1 MQIQKQVSKK
11 VGDKVYYKYV
21 LVIPNKVFVSS
32 DINEGDEVEAVVQ
45 KGEIKLIKMKKKN
58 G

>member
-21 LVIPNKVFVSS
+21 LVIPNQIIREMGVGGGEEF
-32 DINEGDEVEAVVQ
+32 DAEAG
-45 KGEIKLIKMKKKN
+45 KGELNLKKKRKN